1 MDFFEYRQ
9 LSEARLTDA
18 IYKKELRAN
27 KENEEQTANDL
38 DEMGYNKMEIR
49 RMVMKHNPD
58 VRNVRKTPKGY
69 AVDY

>member
-9 LSEARLTDA
+9 LSEERLTDA

-27 KENEEQTANDL
+27 KGDEEQTANDL
-38 DEMGYNKMEIR
+38 DEMGFNRLEIKR
-49 RMVMKHNPD
+49 LIMKHNPD
-58 VRNVRKTPKGY
+58 VSNVRKTPKGF